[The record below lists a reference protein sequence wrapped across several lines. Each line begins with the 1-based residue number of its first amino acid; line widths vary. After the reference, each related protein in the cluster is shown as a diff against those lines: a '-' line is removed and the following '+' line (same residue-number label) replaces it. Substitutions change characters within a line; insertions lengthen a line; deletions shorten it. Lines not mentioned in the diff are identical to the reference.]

1 MALSKR
7 RKIEHDTCNENEYA
21 DAVLSDIDAEIAL
34 EISLRMRLVD
44 TLESRIAWAT
54 ALKEILQQQGM
65 HIIQK
70 RCRNI

>member
-1 MALSKR
+1 MALSKK
-7 RKIEHDTCNENEYA
+7 RKIEHNTDHENEYS
-21 DAVLSDIDAEIAL
+21 DAVLSDIDAEVAL

-65 HIIQK
+65 HIIQR
-70 RCRNI
+70 RCRNT